1 MRKGVVMW
9 SLRILTLPLRVWIVE
24 DLRTFHVSHM
34 MTSSNIK
41 ASAAVRTI
49 VDLPDDQIEL
59 LKQLSERTRLSRA
72 ELMRRAVG
80 EYLQRRKPG
89 PDERAFGIWRD
100 APRDGLDYQRGLRD
114 EWGS

>member
-1 MRKGVVMW
+1 M
-9 SLRILTLPLRVWIVE
+9 
-24 DLRTFHVSHM
+24 
-34 MTSSNIK
+34 
-41 ASAAVRTI
+41 RTI